1 MRLPQIKFVFKI
13 GVFGLILIS
22 PFTFYHLFIYILLEK
37 ENSGSKTSY
46 RNFLLEEIPSPRIIL
61 ESGSNTNFGI
71 HAQTLEKT
79 FNVPCINIA
88 DDVAIPLFMRIAR
101 LRQLSDS
108 NDIIILPLE
117 YIYYNRNKIPHQIFI
132 RLHRDLNYFY
142 EYLSLKEKVNLSF
155 AIPPATLIDNI
166 FQESHHVSNSTLS
179 KSKWLGEYL
188 MNSNWLSPFGDF
200 ENYSSPSKW
209 KYPADTNFT
218 KYNYGANI
226 LEEPTIEFFD
236 LLSGLADLQA
246 NGRMIFFT
254 WPVICG
260 SKEELRIARSYSS
273 FYQKIRQNVEDAGF
287 VFLGKPEET
296 MFDADKFMYDTPAH
310 LNEKGRQIRTELL
323 IEHLKPHLD
332 SLNLK
337 KYLNH
342 TTIYHLQQKHR
353 AYLKEELS
361 EFAKIQPKS
370 FNLKSRAPRKAKELC
385 FLGQG
390 WSSWEQNEVWSVG
403 EKSIIYLKTPIKKRW
418 DIAELKIGGFYHNK
432 LKSSKLSVASQSL
445 GDFDLSLDNTIRLI
459 PSMAGRNGM
468 LELSI
473 KHISPQS
480 PSEISEST
488 DRRKLAFRWENI
500 SLSFIENAHFAD
512 CYEEVK
518 TWYGKYLNRVPD
530 HKGHLFWTNAL
541 VAIKTEDDRK
551 KLEAS
556 FGREA
561 MTEGSE

>member
-1 MRLPQIKFVFKI
+1 MKKSLCSVLFFVS
-13 GVFGLILIS
+13 VCLS
-22 PFTFYHLFIYILLEK
+22 PFCIYYFLVNKSFEK
-37 ENSGSKTSY
+37 EEHGKKTSF
-46 RNFLLEEIPSPRIIL
+46 RNFLLEEIPSPRIIID
-61 ESGSNTNFGI
+61 SGSNSFHGI
-71 HAQTLEKT
+71 YAPSIEKE
-79 FNVPCINIA
+79 FQIPCINVA
-88 DDVAIPLFMRIAR
+88 DDGAIPFFMRVAR
-101 LRQLSDS
+101 LREQTGKG
-108 NDIIILPLE
+108 DIIVLPLE
-117 YIYYNRNKIPHQIFI
+117 YVHYTRSEIPNQVYI
-132 RLHRDLNYFY
+132 RMHRDLHYFHDN
-142 EYLSLKEKVNLSF
+142 LSLSEKIKFVSS
-155 AIPPATLIDNI
+155 IPAATLIDN
-166 FQESHHVSNSTLS
+166 FLSSNDSPNLNHLRKST
-179 KSKWLGEYL
+179 WLHQFLG
-188 MNSNWLSPFGDF
+188 SSGDF
-200 ENYSSPSKW
+200 ESYGSPSQW
-209 KYPADTNFT
+209 QYPTGMNFT
-218 KYNYGANI
+218 TWNYGDNAFDEVCDEFLFGISKLSELRESGRTI
-226 LEEPTIEFFD
+226 L
-236 LLSGLADLQA
+236 
-246 NGRMIFFT
+246 FT

-287 VFLGKPEET
+287 VFLGEPEET

-337 KYLNH
+337 KDLNH
-342 TTIYHLQQKHR
+342 TTIHHLQQKHR

-370 FNLKSRAPRKAKELC
+370 FNLQRRAPRKAKELC

-390 WSSWEQNEVWSVG
+390 WGSWEQNEVWSVG

-418 DIAELKIGGFYHNK
+418 DIAELKICGFYHNK
-432 LKSSKLSVASQSL
+432 LKSSKLSVAGRSL
-445 GDFDLSLDNTIRLI
+445 GDFDLRLDNTIKLI
-459 PSMAGRNGM
+459 PSMVGRNGM

-561 MTEGSE
+561 MTEVSE